1 MRSVMN
7 SMRLFGAWLPWKPCS
22 WYSARTKLFELN
34 RSATEWRCLVWK
46 IIMGELIFMNLC
58 RPALGVQFF
67 RHSVVTRKALA
78 GGGTVNFTAILLIYP
93 FPVQLR
99 FTFTLSQLVPV
110 VTLNYELDL
119 WLWPTN
125 LTNYYSQNHPPC
137 NSSTNCFTSCKKMVK
152 IGIVVLT

>member
-1 MRSVMN
+1 
-7 SMRLFGAWLPWKPCS
+7 
-22 WYSARTKLFELN
+22 
-34 RSATEWRCLVWK
+34 
-46 IIMGELIFMNLC
+46 MGELIFMNLC

-119 WLWPTN
+119 
-125 LTNYYSQNHPPC
+125 
-137 NSSTNCFTSCKKMVK
+137 
-152 IGIVVLT
+152 